1 MAPILGYTGQASSE
15 ELETLRKDNPDYSND
30 AVVGKAG
37 IEQYMELELQ
47 GKDGEET
54 VTVDNLGKVLDI
66 DHSKTVDPVAGND
79 VYLTIDSDWQ
89 KSIYQILEQR
99 VAGIVLSKLTPI
111 KALIMKQRKM
121 QVRSPS
127 QSMMYTMH

>member
-47 GKDGEET
+47 GKTEKKRSQLIILVKSLT
-54 VTVDNLGKVLDI
+54 
-66 DHSKTVDPVAGND
+66 
-79 VYLTIDSDWQ
+79 LTIL
-89 KSIYQILEQR
+89 KLLILWPE
-99 VAGIVLSKLTPI
+99 
-111 KALIMKQRKM
+111 
-121 QVRSPS
+121 
-127 QSMMYTMH
+127 TMFI